1 MSREYYQN
9 NVGGAAPNV
18 LLYLTVYFIVSSS
31 RKLVLLVIG
40 VLGVVSAL
48 LMGLSVEARSPEML
62 FVGRAISGITIG
74 KALTDEMMMC
84 VRYSLSFNV
93 EHESVCPIEW
103 SEQMKEDSIIII
115 FFNDDNNHCYEH

>member
-9 NVGGAAPNV
+9 SVGGAAPNV

-74 KALTDEMMMC
+74 EALTDEMMMC
-84 VRYSLSFNV
+84 VR
-93 EHESVCPIEW
+93 
-103 SEQMKEDSIIII
+103 
-115 FFNDDNNHCYEH
+115 